1 MKRMVGDSISLTILG
16 GFTVNGILSSM
27 CDDLAIITVDD
38 IFLPGACDPI
48 TEATI
53 RSVVVNLK
61 TITAVGSSLLE

>member
-1 MKRMVGDSISLTILG
+1 
-16 GFTVNGILSSM
+16 M